1 MWRARRWACPVTL
14 ANLRKLFITS
24 AITTKTRPH
33 PSHPQRQGA
42 SARRAPEDDDENTIV
57 CQTVCIALSPVAHHT
72 ESSYNKC
79 TESQQVLTTLLTLL
93 NNVVRTC
100 DHHHADN
107 HDHWLHSGCTPR
119 PSRARPRTTAVSGTR
134 SPTRPRPRAGRRPCR
149 QTHNRHI
156 RGQDRQVATHPRH
169 APTPAPARRRCAR
182 TLVPC
187 PALYSVVESE
197 GDGHHMYAGAACA
210 YRVSAPPRCMRFS
223 RAMISDGDD

>member
-1 MWRARRWACPVTL
+1 MPSPKVLRYAHICCFRA
-14 ANLRKLFITS
+14 
-24 AITTKTRPH
+24 
-33 PSHPQRQGA
+33 
-42 SARRAPEDDDENTIV
+42 
-57 CQTVCIALSPVAHHT
+57 
-72 ESSYNKC
+72 
-79 TESQQVLTTLLTLL
+79 TLLGLVGIIITQTFRL
-93 NNVVRTC
+93 
-100 DHHHADN
+100 
-107 HDHWLHSGCTPR
+107 DHWLHSGCTPR

-156 RGQDRQVATHPRH
+156 RGQDRQVATRPRH

-210 YRVSAPPRCMRFS
+210 YRVSAPPRCVRFPRS
-223 RAMISDGDD
+223 MISVGDD